1 MNRIF
6 RLLRQWLHRYFNL
19 DDDKAESEEII
30 TAITKGIYF
39 KGVNLWTLVFAIF
52 IASIGLNVNA
62 TAVIIGAMLIS
73 PLMGPIMGVG
83 LGIGINDFELVKKG
97 AYNLLVATIISIL
110 TSTIYFSVT
119 PLHEANSELLARTTP
134 TIWDVFIAFVGGLAG
149 IVAGTRKEKT
159 NVIPGVAI
167 ATALMP
173 PLCTAGFGLANGN
186 WYYFL
191 GALYLFSINSVFICF
206 ATILIVRYLHFPK
219 KSFQDPAREKKV
231 ARYIWI
237 VVIITIIPSIYLA
250 YRIVNRSIFM
260 ANANNFLKNEFN
272 FKNTQVVNKTFAYN
286 GKNNRIELLLIG
298 EELENTTID
307 TLSAHMKNYHLGQCE
322 LVVKQGLNAKQEIDF
337 SQIKAS
343 ILEDVFRQQAI
354 TTPAVTK
361 TPAHDTAITNTLTS
375 ELKTLFPSITA
386 YSISNNAFVRI
397 ADNNRDTA
405 TYFVART
412 KRPLNRQDKNKL
424 QQWLQARLSKDT
436 LLLSM
441 EIVR

>member
-1 MNRIF
+1 MNRVF

-19 DDDKAESEEII
+19 DDDKAESAEII

-97 AYNLLVATIISIL
+97 GYNLLVATIISIL
-110 TSTIYFSVT
+110 TSTIYFSIT

-206 ATILIVRYLHFPK
+206 ATFLIVRYLRFPK
-219 KSFQDPAREKKV
+219 KSFQDADRERKV
-231 ARYIWI
+231 TRYIWI
-237 VVIITIIPSIYLA
+237 VVVITMIPSIYLA

-260 ANANNFLKNEFN
+260 ANANTFLKNEFN
-272 FKNTQVVNKTFAYN
+272 FKNTQIVNKTFAYN
-286 GKNNRIELLLIG
+286 GRNNRIELLLIG
-298 EELENTTID
+298 EELAPSTID
-307 TLSAHMKNYHLGQCE
+307 TLSTHLQHYRLGQCE
-322 LVVKQGLNAKQEIDF
+322 LIVKQGLNAKQEIDF

-343 ILEDVFRQQAI
+343 ILEDVFRQQ
-354 TTPAVTK
+354 TTTTLPETK
-361 TPAHDTAITNTLTS
+361 VPAHDSIISRTLTS

-386 YSISNNAFVRI
+386 YSISNNTFVRI
-397 ADNNRDTA
+397 ADNVQDTT
-405 TYFVART
+405 TYFIARSR
-412 KRPLNRQDKNKL
+412 RPLSRQDRSKL
-424 QQWLQARLSKDT
+424 QQWLQARLAKDT
-436 LLLSM
+436 VWLSLEM
-441 EIVR
+441 VR